1 MSEQTISGSSVVAA
15 ALTRLRAA
23 ADDVARGWLPAW
35 RWCQESG
42 SEVPIDSLHDVDLE
56 PGSRQV
62 LRARLEIPEQ
72 LHGVP
77 LAGQPLTLRA
87 DGIFPI
93 RVSIDGTALIDEG
106 LPMVAAGPA
115 LLEALPR
122 VHPGDNG
129 ELTLEIIRPASQGE
143 GPAWWNWIGVQLSS
157 PGLNQRFEQ
166 LDLAWARLRLA
177 TELAS
182 SEADQAALAAAAAVV
197 PEQPLTLTE
206 AELSAALEQVTT
218 ALAPLAD
225 RAAAIDAHVIGHCHI
240 DLAWLWTWEETQAVI
255 TRDIRSVLDLMRDYP
270 EMTFT
275 HSQPAGYEVIR
286 AEEPELFAQITE
298 HIRTGRWEAATAQ
311 WVEGDTNLASGEAM
325 ASQLLE
331 GVAYSREHL
340 GVSPQVFL
348 APDTFGHAGNLPQ
361 LIADAGVRVYY
372 HHRGNPGGR
381 HGRWPAYWWEGIDG
395 TRVLATSTLTYN
407 GELTAGAIAE
417 ATIDAIR
424 AGLSSALLFVGVG
437 DHGGGPTRQG
447 LDRLR
452 QLGSAPGLP
461 RSACSTLARYADAVL
476 ASGAQLPVHRGE
488 SPTIFEGCYTTHA
501 DAKKTNRD
509 GENRLVTAETL
520 AALADLPRD
529 PELTATWRDLCFHQ
543 FHDILPGSAIPEV
556 YQLTEQDHRRLVETT
571 DRVVDQALEVL
582 HAGAGGILVTNPLGH
597 DRTDVVSTTWPDLAD
612 GTETVTLIDCQG
624 RRIAGQVSD
633 GAVLF
638 VATVP
643 AFGTQRYALRVTPA
657 PASNDLAVQPEG
669 GTRTH
674 PGDAVVDENRYWRVQ
689 TPHFSAAV
697 RQDSGIITSFVDKRV
712 DRELV
717 AWGMQR
723 MSDYIDAARPD
734 LGLNVF
740 QLVEERPHPLS
751 SWEYTEVHA
760 EHSWV
765 DGASVEL
772 VEAGPVRIVL
782 RVRHAVR
789 ASTVTEDII
798 FYRDLARVDFV
809 ARVDWQEPTGPEHG
823 VPNLKVSFAT
833 DLDECQPWFEIPYG
847 ATARRSNG
855 QQVPALRWSDIGG
868 SSYGVALVN
877 DAVYGHDVLGT
888 RQRLTLLRTASEPD
902 PRSDQGEYTFAF
914 SLVPHVGD
922 WRRAGIPHLAAAA
935 NQPLIGRAVRGQD
948 GAAVPAARSWQPR
961 AEYAD
966 GVVQLALRRSRDG
979 TGTVVRLSESAG
991 VRTPVRLTGL
1001 PAGAQVWR
1009 ASIVED
1015 QLDVLGSGPEVAVT
1029 LAPWQVLTLIMGADR

>member
-1 MSEQTISGSSVVAA
+1 MSDQTDPGHVVVAG
-15 ALTRLRAA
+15 ALNRLRFA
-23 ADDVARGWLPAW
+23 ADAVGRGWLPSW
-35 RWCQESG
+35 RWCRASG
-42 SEVPIDSLHDVDLE
+42 EEVPVDSIIEVDL
-56 PGSRQV
+56 PAGSTSV
-62 LRARLEIPEQ
+62 LRTRLDLPER
-72 LHGVP
+72 LYGVD
-77 LAGQPLTLRA
+77 LAAEPLTLRVE
-87 DGIFPI
+87 GIFPI
-93 RVSIDGTALIDEG
+93 RVSIDGAAVIEEG

-115 LLEALPR
+115 LVEALPEVR
-122 VHPGDNG
+122 PGDNG

-143 GPAWWNWIGVQLSS
+143 GPAWWNWIGLQLST
-157 PGLNQRFEQ
+157 PALHRRFDQ

-177 TELAS
+177 EELAA
-182 SEADQAALAAAAAVV
+182 SEADRAALAAAAEKV
-197 PEQPLTLTE
+197 PAEPLN
-206 AELSAALEQVTT
+206 LSETALSGALDSVAT
-218 ALAPLAD
+218 ALAPLAGRVSALD
-225 RAAAIDAHVIGHCHI
+225 VHVIGHCHI

-275 HSQPAGYEVIR
+275 HSQPAGYEVVR
-286 AEEPELFAQITE
+286 REEPELFAQIQE
-298 HIRTGRWEAATAQ
+298 HVRTGRWEPATAQ
-311 WVEGDTNLASGEAM
+311 WVEGDTNLASGEAT

-331 GVAYSREHL
+331 GVTYTREHL
-340 GVSPQVFL
+340 GTTPQVFL

-361 LIADAGVRVYY
+361 LIADAGARVYY

-395 TRVLATSTLTYN
+395 TRILATSTLTYN
-407 GELTAGAIAE
+407 GELTAGSIAE
-417 ATIDAIR
+417 ATIDAVR
-424 AGLSSALLFVGVG
+424 AGLSTALLFVGVG

-452 QLGSAPGLP
+452 QLRTAPGMP
-461 RSACSTLARYADAVL
+461 RSACSTLTRYADAVV
-476 ASGAQLPVHRGE
+476 ASGARLPVHRGE

-529 PELTATWRDLCFHQ
+529 PELTPTWRNLCFHQ

-556 YQLTEQDHRRLVETT
+556 YQLTQEDHHRLVEVT
-571 DRVVDQALEVL
+571 DRVVAEALEVL

-597 DRTDVVSTTWPDLAD
+597 DRTDVVTTTWPDLPE
-612 GTETVTLIDCQG
+612 GTETVTLIDCEG
-624 RRIAGQVSD
+624 RRIPGQVSE
-633 GAVLF
+633 GVVLF

-657 PASNDLAVQPEG
+657 PAPSDLHVQPEG
-669 GTRTH
+669 GTRVH
-674 PGDAVVDENRYWRVQ
+674 PGAAVVDENRYWRVQ

-740 QLVEERPHPLS
+740 QLVEERPHSLS
-751 SWEYTEVHA
+751 SWEYAEVHA

-765 DGASVEL
+765 DGGHVEL

-782 RVRHAVR
+782 RVHHEVR

-798 FYRDLARVDFV
+798 FYRDLPRVDFV
-809 ARVDWQEPTGPEHG
+809 AHVDWQEPTGTEHG
-823 VPNLKVSFAT
+823 VPNLKVSFAA

-868 SSYGVALVN
+868 PGYGVALVN

-902 PRSDQGEYTFAF
+902 PCSDQGEYTFAF

-922 WRRAGIPHLAAAA
+922 WRSARIPHLAAAA

-948 GAAVPAARSWQPR
+948 GAAVPATRAWQPR

-966 GVVQLALRRSRDG
+966 GVVQLALRRCRNDE
-979 TGTVVRLSESAG
+979 GTVVRLSESAG

-1001 PAGAQVWR
+1001 PAGAQIWR
-1009 ASIVED
+1009 ATIVED
-1015 QLDVLGSGPEVAVT
+1015 RLDLLGSGPEVALT
-1029 LAPWQVLTLIMGADR
+1029 LAPWQVLTLIIGADR